1 MALWAGTPHH
11 LSLQRALGCSIRIF
25 VLPSPCKA
33 FCATRCWF
41 KGADTTSLCVYLEDK
56 LREVLPT
63 ISPENKPYFET
74 MLRMLG
80 NCNLFMRT
88 LYHADLWLMDNERS
102 VAISSG
108 MLVIKDFKRCAL
120 HAFKEQK
127 TRWKLQPK
135 MHFIGEILFRLE
147 LHRRLK
153 TPSLNPLATGTQI
166 DEDFVGAVCSMSR
179 TVSGR
184 KIHTRTLRKYALA
197 LASLW

>member
-1 MALWAGTPHH
+1 M
-11 LSLQRALGCSIRIF
+11 
-25 VLPSPCKA
+25 
-33 FCATRCWF
+33 
-41 KGADTTSLCVYLEDK
+41 EDK

-108 MLVIKDFKRCAL
+108 MAVIKDFKRCAL

-166 DEDFVGAVCSMSR
+166 DEDFVVAVCSMSR